1 MLSLMPRPVQSP
13 ARMTGPDPFIFSVD
27 LVRRLQ
33 LVEFAHRV
41 LTAAAHLTQPKRLPS
56 VGGHPDTYSEVAI
69 LVTIMIMAIW
79 HLSPRQMV
87 NRLRR
92 WPVLAKTCG
101 YPSGR
106 VISASQLYRRRDRLG
121 LWVYFVTFISL
132 VWLLVRRGVILG
144 YDLVLDS
151 TIIEAFS
158 RLDLEAAWSFAK
170 KFGFKVHMVIC
181 RHSFLPLMFLVT
193 PANRNDAPWAV
204 PLLELV
210 RRWFRLPIQVV
221 RADAAYFTKAI
232 IGYILWVLKAQPIID
247 FNPRRAGKKF
257 VVTMSYIA
265 WWRRS
270 RGKRGYIE
278 RFFAL
283 LKRYY
288 GLNNVQVMGLQKVWR
303 HTFEVCIAVLIVA
316 WLATELGRPDL
327 MHSKARLLAPC

>member
-1 MLSLMPRPVQSP
+1 MVSLVPRSVQLP
-13 ARMTGPDPFIFSVD
+13 ARFEEPDPFIFSID
-27 LVRRLQ
+27 LIRQLQ
-33 LVEFAHRV
+33 LVAFAHRV
-41 LTAAAHLTQPKRLPS
+41 LTVAAYLMQPQRLPS
-56 VGGHPDTYSEVAI
+56 VGGHPDTYSDATI

-79 HLSPRQMV
+79 QLSPRQMV
-87 NRLRR
+87 NRLKR
-92 WPVLAKTCG
+92 WPALAEACSYLPG
-101 YPSGR
+101 Q

-132 VWLLVRRGVILG
+132 VWLLIGRGVILG
-144 YDLVLDS
+144 RDLVLDS
-151 TIIEAFS
+151 TTIEAFS
-158 RLDLEAAWSFAK
+158 KLDLEAAWSFAK

-181 RHSFLPLMFLVT
+181 RDSLLPLMFLVT

-210 RRWFRLPIQVV
+210 RRCFRLPVQVV

-232 IGYILWVLKAQPIID
+232 LGYILHVLKAQPIID
-247 FNPRRAGKKF
+247 FNPRKAGKKF
-257 VVTMSYIA
+257 LATLSYIA
-265 WWRRS
+265 WWRQS

-288 GLNNVQVMGLQKVWR
+288 GLNDVQVLGLQKVWR
-303 HTFEVCIAVLIVA
+303 HTFEGSIAVLVVA
-316 WLATELGRPDL
+316 WLAVEVGRPDL